1 MKLIAHRPMNRA
13 DWAWLMAGG
22 ICGLFCAALAILP
35 EIGADQP
42 RYGTKWTFVTSGDGK
57 TTSTKEE
64 QVIEPAYTHLI
75 TIETSGDVQ
84 KIVQAAHDI
93 DPDSFIL
100 RSLDHPK
107 LTGSDCLEI
116 VFEGIFACV
125 MVSYLFRI
133 VVKICQR
140 ILGVPPLTD
149 EIARDPSTSS
159 G

>member
-1 MKLIAHRPMNRA
+1 MNRA
-13 DWAWLMAGG
+13 DWAWLMATV
-22 ICGLFCAALAILP
+22 LFGFFFAGFAILP

-42 RYGTKWTFVTSGDGK
+42 RYGTKWTFVTSDDGK
-57 TTSTKEE
+57 TTSSKEE
-64 QVIEPAYTHLI
+64 QVIEPAYVHRI
-75 TIETSGDVQ
+75 TIETNGDVQ
-84 KIVQAAHDI
+84 KIVQTAHNI

-100 RSLDHPK
+100 HSLDNPK
-107 LTGSDCLEI
+107 ATGSDCLEI
-116 VFEGIFACV
+116 VFESIFACV

-149 EIARDPSTSS
+149 EIIRDPSTSS